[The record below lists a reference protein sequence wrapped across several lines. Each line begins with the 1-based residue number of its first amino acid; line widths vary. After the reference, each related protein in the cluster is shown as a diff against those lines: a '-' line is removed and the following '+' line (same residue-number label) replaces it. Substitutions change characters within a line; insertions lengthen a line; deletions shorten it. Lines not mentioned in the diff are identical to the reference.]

1 MSNQPTTHIV
11 FDAGA
16 FVAWERNDKRVR
28 ALVQLAEAGDITLR
42 TSSGVVAQVWR
53 GGSRQARLA
62 RLLGGGTVDER
73 PLDPMAAR
81 QVGLLAG
88 EVGATDVVDGHVAN
102 LAMKPGT
109 RVLTSDV
116 ADLHAWGVP
125 VEAIIRC

>member
-1 MSNQPTTHIV
+1 MTNQPTTLV
-11 FDAGA
+11 VLDAGA
-16 FVAWERNDKRVR
+16 FIAWERNDKRVR

-62 RLLGGGTVDER
+62 RLLGSGIVEER
-73 PLDPMAAR
+73 PLDPTAAR
-81 QVGLLAG
+81 KVGLLAR

-102 LAMKPGT
+102 LATKPGA

-116 ADLHAWGVP
+116 ADLHAWGIP
-125 VEAIIRC
+125 TDAIIRC

>member
-1 MSNQPTTHIV
+1 MSDQPITLIV
-11 FDAGA
+11 LDAGA
-16 FVAWERNDKRVR
+16 FVAWERNDTRVR

-62 RLLGGGTVDER
+62 RLLGSDIVDER
-73 PLDPMAAR
+73 PLDPTAAR

-88 EVGATDVVDGHVAN
+88 QVGATDVVDGHVTS
-102 LAMKPGT
+102 LAVKPGA

-116 ADLHAWGVP
+116 DDLQAWGVP
-125 VEAIIRC
+125 AHAVIRC